1 MRRWTNKKI
10 NLRTPIFQ
18 KKKKKLFSGFR
29 TVICVFYLLR
39 HELHLFA
46 EVVFVTLLADDLT
59 IILLIK
65 VILFPEKLNFFKRL
79 WCFALS
85 QCASD
90 WTVEQTKQHCLESMD
105 PGFFVFGRNKQN
117 DGGWVYTGLGLFGGL
132 FHTLLIL
139 WSPSI
144 SNSKKYLARPTARP

>member
-10 NLRTPIFQ
+10 NLRTPIFK
-18 KKKKKLFSGFR
+18 KKKKKLFSDFR

-79 WCFALS
+79 WCFALP
-85 QCASD
+85 QCASQC
-90 WTVEQTKQHCLESMD
+90 TVEQTKQHCLESMD

-117 DGGWVYTGLGLFGGL
+117 DVVGCTPVLDYSEACFIRYILFKNKISRL
-132 FHTLLIL
+132 AY
-139 WSPSI
+139 PYASI
-144 SNSKKYLARPTARP
+144 AQV